1 MRASIHYVNGREAAL
16 VKLGYYDR
24 GYDPYGG
31 LSDNIYQHGHAMR
44 DQQRLEREDKDRRA
58 RTRAFAGKAMRD
70 QQRLEMED
78 KDHRARAFAGKAM
91 RDQQR
96 LEMEDK
102 DHRARAFAGKA
113 MRNPGELEALQQ
125 KLTQNEIDES
135 RAAHGVAGGL
145 LGGSLGALG
154 GSALGAA
161 IRPHGPA
168 SALGMLGG
176 AALGGYGGYRLM
188 EPMGQEAG
196 QASADEIL
204 DLAHTHGLAVG
215 KTMARGTAMG
225 AEHSGAPNGVSSP
238 TPDLTAKSAMWDIS
252 PEQLTMMGRHTAAGT
267 LGGSVAGGLMAG
279 EGHRGEGALRGGLTG
294 GSAIGVGSLLGNLG
308 GNALAKHMLRDM
320 DPAAVAEARKQVEQQ
335 MLDQSTPISG
345 LAGLS
350 GLGLGTAEGA
360 GINPANQD
368 KLAFTK
374 STHKGLLP

>member
-16 VKLGYYDR
+16 VKLAYYDR

-58 RTRAFAGKAMRD
+58 RTRAFAS
-70 QQRLEMED
+70 
-78 KDHRARAFAGKAM
+78 KAM

-204 DLAHTHGLAVG
+204 DLAHTHGLQNIPKPG
-215 KTMARGTAMG
+215 G
-225 AEHSGAPNGVSSP
+225 
-238 TPDLTAKSAMWDIS
+238 D
-252 PEQLTMMGRHTAAGT
+252 AA
-267 LGGSVAGGLMAG
+267 
-279 EGHRGEGALRGGLTG
+279 
-294 GSAIGVGSLLGNLG
+294 
-308 GNALAKHMLRDM
+308 
-320 DPAAVAEARKQVEQQ
+320 
-335 MLDQSTPISG
+335 
-345 LAGLS
+345 
-350 GLGLGTAEGA
+350 
-360 GINPANQD
+360 
-368 KLAFTK
+368 KLAFMGLDPNAMKHIGLRAAGGAAGGAAAGALAGGENNRMSGALAGGAMGGLAAGALSLNTK
-374 STHKGLLP
+374 TKFRDASLGTGAKIGRAHV

>member
-1 MRASIHYVNGREAAL
+1 MRASIHYVNGQEAAL

-31 LSDNIYQHGHAMR
+31 LSDSLYQHGH
-44 DQQRLEREDKDRRA
+44 
-58 RTRAFAGKAMRD
+58 
-70 QQRLEMED
+70 
-78 KDHRARAFAGKAM
+78 AM

-135 RAAHGVAGGL
+135 RAAHGLAGGF

-154 GSALGAA
+154 VYALGAA
-161 IRPHGPA
+161 TRPHGPA

-204 DLAHTHGLAVG
+204 DLAHTHGLQNLP
-215 KTMARGTAMG
+215 RPG
-225 AEHSGAPNGVSSP
+225 ASAAPSDPS
-238 TPDLTAKSAMWDIS
+238 AKSAMWDIS
-252 PEQLTMMGRHTAAGT
+252 PEQLKTMGRHTAAGA
-267 LGGSVAGGLMAG
+267 LGGAVGGGLMADDG
-279 EGHRGEGALRGGLTG
+279 ERVNGMLRGSLMG
-294 GSAIGVGSLLGNLG
+294 GSSIGASNLIGTVGANIIGE
-308 GNALAKHMLRDM
+308 HVLRDI
-320 DPAAVAEARKQVEQQ
+320 DPALLRKSRHEVEQKI
-335 MLDQSTPISG
+335 LDQSGPMSG
-345 LAGLS
+345 VFGVL
-350 GLGLGTAEGA
+350 GA
-360 GINPANQD
+360 GAGATDVMEANEKKNQP

>member
-31 LSDNIYQHGHAMR
+31 LSDSIYQHGH
-44 DQQRLEREDKDRRA
+44 
-58 RTRAFAGKAMRD
+58 
-70 QQRLEMED
+70 
-78 KDHRARAFAGKAM
+78 AM

-135 RAAHGVAGGL
+135 RAAHGVAGGF

-168 SALGMLGG
+168 AALGMLGG

-279 EGHRGEGALRGGLTG
+279 EGHRGEGAL
-294 GSAIGVGSLLGNLG
+294 
-308 GNALAKHMLRDM
+308 D
-320 DPAAVAEARKQVEQQ
+320 RKSVV
-335 MLDQSTPISG
+335 
-345 LAGLS
+345 
-350 GLGLGTAEGA
+350 
-360 GINPANQD
+360 
-368 KLAFTK
+368 
-374 STHKGLLP
+374 